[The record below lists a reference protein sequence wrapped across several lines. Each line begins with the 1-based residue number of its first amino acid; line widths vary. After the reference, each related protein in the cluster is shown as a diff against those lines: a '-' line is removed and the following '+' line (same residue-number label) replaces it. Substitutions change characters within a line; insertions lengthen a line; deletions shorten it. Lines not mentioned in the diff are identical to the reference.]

1 MDFETI
7 QKFSTLGVESVA
19 VLLLVVCAYK
29 IFKMKIHTRS
39 KCCGFLAETLN
50 RGGSSSNLD
59 FTPQKPQEMQDR
71 DDRDDRADKNNV
83 AII

>member
-1 MDFETI
+1 MDFSEFGQYTA
-7 QKFSTLGVESVA
+7 LGLEGCGC
-19 VLLLVVCAYK
+19 LLLVVISYK

-59 FTPQKPQEMQDR
+59 FTPEPQEMK
-71 DDRDDRADKNNV
+71 DRDDRATDKNNV

>member
-1 MDFETI
+1 MDFSDFGQYTA
-7 QKFSTLGVESVA
+7 LGLEGCGC
-19 VLLLVVCAYK
+19 LLLVVISWK

-39 KCCGFLAETLN
+39 KCCGFLVETLN

-59 FTPQKPQEMQDR
+59 FTAEPQEMK
-71 DDRDDRADKNNV
+71 DRDDRARDKNNV